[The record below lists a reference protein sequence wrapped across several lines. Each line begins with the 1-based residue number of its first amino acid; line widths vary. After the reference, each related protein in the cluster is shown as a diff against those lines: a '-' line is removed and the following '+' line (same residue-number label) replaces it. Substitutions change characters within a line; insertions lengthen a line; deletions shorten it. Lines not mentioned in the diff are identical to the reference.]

1 VITPYKRKQKKNHKG
16 PNNQIPKDKNEKK
29 NQFQERIRW
38 KKKFKSIR
46 VISINP
52 RQAK

>member
-29 NQFQERIRW
+29 
-38 KKKFKSIR
+38 KSISR
-46 VISINP
+46 KDTLEKKV
-52 RQAK
+52 